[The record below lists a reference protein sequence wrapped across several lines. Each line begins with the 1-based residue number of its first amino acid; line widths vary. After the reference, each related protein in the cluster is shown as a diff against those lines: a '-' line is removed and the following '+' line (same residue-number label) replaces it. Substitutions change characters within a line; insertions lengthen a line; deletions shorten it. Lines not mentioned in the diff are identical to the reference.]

1 MLKKL
6 RLGLAVLVGLGFLS
20 LYMNFFQ
27 AAPWTSFLARIQ
39 FVPAVLTLSLGTV
52 AVWLVITLLFGRV
65 YCSCVC
71 PLGIAQDLFSHFG
84 AKLRRQPKFQYAPAN
99 SRTRYIILIL
109 YIASLAVGFHLF
121 FTLLSPYALFGRC
134 MTLVVH
140 PLAVFINNNILL
152 KFSGLDVFGAV
163 GPVEHAVYG
172 LLSSI
177 LALALAVAI
186 LAIAWFKGRWYCNTI
201 CPVGTFLGILSQ
213 RSWKRIGIDA
223 DKCVKCGACSRL
235 CKSAC
240 LNIREGQV
248 DNSRCVKCFNC
259 LYVCPKGAISFTS
272 RPASTEKRAESET
285 AQQQLIP
292 EQTSTEQNAVK

>member
-1 MLKKL
+1 MVLSL
-6 RLGLAVLVGLGFLS
+6 LGLVFSVRGFLV
-20 LYMNFFQ
+20 YVEKI
-27 AAPWTSFLARIQ
+27 ARIQ

-152 KFSGLDVFGAV
+152 KFSGLDFFGAV
-163 GPVEHAVYG
+163 VPVEHAVYG

-272 RPASTEKRAESET
+272 RPASTEKRAESAT

-292 EQTSTEQNAVK
+292 EQTST